1 MNCKKMLVL
10 SDTHGSLSALKK
22 VMNWAKD
29 RMPPNDTICD
39 AVFLGDGVSDLRLAA
54 DAAGFY
60 GNWNVVRGNNDYE
73 HAIQDSA
80 VFDFAD
86 YRFFICHGHR
96 HSLYSGHHTLV
107 SAGRSNNANV
117 VMFGH
122 THVPFLKNEGGILLI
137 NPGSVGRPR
146 SRTGATFAVI
156 ECIQGE
162 PLKVK
167 FYGIGSGGILEIKF
181 KID

>member
-1 MNCKKMLVL
+1 MNSKKMLVL
-10 SDTHGSLSALKK
+10 SDTHGSLSALKT

-73 HAIQDSA
+73 HTIQDSA

-107 SAGRSNNANV
+107 SAGRSNNADV

-167 FYGIGSGGILEIKF
+167 FYGIGGGGILEIKF

>member
-1 MNCKKMLVL
+1 MNNKKMLVL
-10 SDTHGSLSALKK
+10 SDTHGSLSVLKT

-29 RMPPNDTICD
+29 RMPPDDTICD
-39 AVFLGDGVSDLRLAA
+39 AVFLGDGVSDLGAAA

-73 HAIQDSA
+73 HTIQDSA
-80 VFDFAD
+80 VFDFAG

-96 HSLYSGHHTLV
+96 YNLYGGHHSLI
-107 SAGRSNNANV
+107 SAGRSNNADV

-122 THVPFLKNEGGILLI
+122 THVPYFKNENGILLV

-146 SRTGATFAVI
+146 SRIGATFAVI
-156 ECIQGE
+156 ECIQEE

-167 FYGIGSGGILEIKF
+167 FYRIDNGKIREVKF
-181 KID
+181 